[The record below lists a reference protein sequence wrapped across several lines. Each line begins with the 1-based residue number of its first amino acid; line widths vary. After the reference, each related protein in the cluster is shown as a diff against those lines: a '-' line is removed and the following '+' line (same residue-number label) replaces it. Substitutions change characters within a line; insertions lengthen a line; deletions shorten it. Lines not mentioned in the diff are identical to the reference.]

1 MHKTVMYHI
10 KYMLTNSVL
19 ILFYTINNPQERSAV
34 STIVVAAQVFTFES
48 YFVLFSLVLCLL
60 VILGFL
66 RIVYFL
72 IFEVD
77 AE

>member
-1 MHKTVMYHI
+1 MTQKNLGMEFSWVHAQNICVPSGMHKTVMYHI

-48 YFVLFSLVLCLL
+48 YFVLF
-60 VILGFL
+60 
-66 RIVYFL
+66 
-72 IFEVD
+72 
-77 AE
+77 